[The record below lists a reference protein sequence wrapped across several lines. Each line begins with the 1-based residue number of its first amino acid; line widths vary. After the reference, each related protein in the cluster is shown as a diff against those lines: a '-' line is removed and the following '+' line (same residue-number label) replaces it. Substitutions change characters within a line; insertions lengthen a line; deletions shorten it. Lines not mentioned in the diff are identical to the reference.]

1 MSNQINIQGD
11 HNKAVNKN
19 TTKVKISIGAVVIIA
34 VALGAFLIFG
44 GGVEKKVVGAWHP
57 ADEIT
62 KDELDVTLLL
72 TKDGSVTVKA
82 GNDEMTGT
90 YSFLDDD
97 RIVIHA
103 KLVFSTLD
111 ITADV
116 KVKGNKM
123 ILSNIDSPNNTGD
136 QDITLTFEKE

>member
-1 MSNQINIQGD
+1 MF
-11 HNKAVNKN
+11 
-19 TTKVKISIGAVVIIA
+19 
-34 VALGAFLIFG
+34 FLFSG
-44 GGVEKKVVGAWHP
+44 GGVEKKVVGTWHP

-62 KDELDVTLLL
+62 TDELNVTLLL

-90 YSFLDDD
+90 YSFLDND

-111 ITADV
+111 LTADV
-116 KVKGNKM
+116 KVNGNKM
-123 ILSNIDSPNNTGD
+123 ILSNIDSPNNKGD
-136 QDITLTFEKE
+136 KDVILTFEKE